1 MKKLTKILPIF
12 ISLLALSGTA
22 YAGNEDRAGEAGAS
36 QVLTNPWARSS
47 GFGNANTTSARGLE
61 AISLNVAGLA
71 QIDKTEILFAST
83 NYLSGTGIKINAFGL
98 AQKVGESGVL
108 GLTVNAMSFG
118 DNDITTVD
126 IPAGG
131 VGTFSP
137 SLLTIGVS
145 YSKTFSNSIY
155 GGLTVKVINESLPTV
170 KSMGVAIDAGVKY
183 VTGKYDQI
191 QFGITLRNV
200 GPPMKYQGNGL
211 SIRTSLPENETPRTL
226 SQRSADYEIPS
237 QIMIGLSYD
246 FFLSGVDT
254 INDKLSSMHRLTAAG
269 NFTSNSFTRDQINL
283 GVEYA
288 FREMF
293 MIRGGYVYE
302 EEALDKDLT
311 RTALIGPTAG
321 ASVILPLGK
330 GGTTIGLDYSYRATR
345 SFDGTHTIG
354 IRLGL

>member
-12 ISLLALSGTA
+12 LSILALSPSA
-22 YAGNEDRAGEAGAS
+22 FAGNEDRAGEAGS
-36 QVLTNPWARSS
+36 PQVLTNPWGRSS
-47 GFGNANTTSARGLE
+47 GFGNANSTSVRGLE
-61 AISLNVAGLA
+61 ATSLNVAGLA
-71 QIDKTEILFAST
+71 QIEKTEILFASS
-83 NYLSGTGIKINAFGL
+83 NYLSGSGIRINAFGL

-118 DNDITTVD
+118 DNEITTVE
-126 IPAGG
+126 IPEGG
-131 VGTFSP
+131 IGTFSP
-137 SLLTIGVS
+137 SYLTIGVS

-155 GGLTVKVINESLPTV
+155 GGLTVKIINEALPTV
-170 KSMGVAIDAGVKY
+170 NATGVAIDAGVKY

-200 GPPMKYQGNGL
+200 GPPMKQQGNGL
-211 SIRTSLPENETPRTL
+211 SIRTSLPENETVRTL
-226 SQRSADYEIPS
+226 SQRSAEYEVPS
-237 QIMIGLSYD
+237 QVMIGLSYD

-254 INDKLSSMHRLTAAG
+254 IKNKLSSLHRLTVAG
-269 NFTSNSFTRDQINL
+269 NFTSNSFTRDQINF

-293 MIRGGYVYE
+293 MLRGGYVYE
-302 EEALDKDLT
+302 EDALDKELT

-321 ASVILPLGK
+321 ASIEFPLGK
-330 GGTTIGLDYSYRATR
+330 SGTTLGFDYAYRATR
-345 SFDGTHTIG
+345 SFNGIHTIG

>member
-1 MKKLTKILPIF
+1 MKKLTKIFSFTFLF
-12 ISLLALSGTA
+12 LSVTA
-22 YAGNEDRAGEAGAS
+22 IAVAGNEDRAGEAGS
-36 QVLTNPWARSS
+36 PHLLINPWARSS
-47 GFGNANTTSARGLE
+47 GFGGANTTSMRGLE
-61 AISLNVAGLA
+61 AVSMNVAGLA
-71 QIDKTEILFAST
+71 QIDRTEILFANT
-83 NYLSGTGIKINAFGL
+83 NYLSGTGIKINSFGL

-108 GLTVNAMSFG
+108 GLTVAAMNFG
-118 DNDITTVD
+118 DNDITTVEL
-126 IPAGG
+126 PSGG

-137 SLLTIGVS
+137 SYLNIGVS

-155 GGLTVKVINESLPTV
+155 GGLTVKVINESLSTV
-170 KSMGVAIDAGVKY
+170 KSTGVAIDAGVKY

-200 GPPMKYQGNGL
+200 GPPMRYQGNGL
-211 SIRTSLPENETPRTL
+211 SIRTSLPENETQRTL
-226 SQRSADYEIPS
+226 NQRSADYEIPS

-254 INDKLSSMHRLTAAG
+254 IADKLTSMHRLTAAG
-269 NFTSNSFTRDQINL
+269 NFTSNSFTRDQINI

-302 EEALDKDLT
+302 EEALDEDLT
-311 RTALIGPTAG
+311 RTAFIGPAGG
-321 ASVILPLGK
+321 ASIEVPLGK
-330 GGTTIGLDYSYRATR
+330 GGTTIGFDYSYRATR

-354 IRLGL
+354 VRLGL